1 MECFLCA
8 ASPTGDSEEP
18 WSYSWGW
25 CMLVINSIVTSYL
38 IRSSS
43 RGLLSRPMFPK
54 ARSLLTVNISVGPQD
69 WLGQDRRV
77 GPIAAALQCKHNAQ
91 WVVVA
96 LQRHNAGPGRYRL
109 GQRSVMLTLSKHC
122 LMYSR
127 AIITFSVNDC
137 STSSHQARCTVGVEH
152 WKEWCLQKKGCTEKV
167 HTRKLQRQVLNYLL
181 SERVRPRPAPPQLA
195 TKMSRIHKS
204 NFCAK
209 CAPPFNYLACIS
221 LFFFIASL

>member
-1 MECFLCA
+1 
-8 ASPTGDSEEP
+8 
-18 WSYSWGW
+18 
-25 CMLVINSIVTSYL
+25 MLVINSIVTSYL

-43 RGLLSRPMFPK
+43 RGLLSRPMVPK
-54 ARSLLTVNISVGPQD
+54 ARSLLTVNISAGPQD

-167 HTRKLQRQVLNYLL
+167 HTSKLQRQVPNYLL

-195 TKMSRIHKS
+195 TKCQEFINLISVRNVLPLLIIW
-204 NFCAK
+204 
-209 CAPPFNYLACIS
+209 LAFPY
-221 LFFFIASL
+221 FFS